1 MSVSSSRGGPTC
13 TARGGV
19 PACFGD
25 GCGDGFGEALERC
38 HREQEGDRDCD
49 RAVSAVADIARA
61 RPTWPA
67 TRAAAFL
74 HARSPGATRC
84 APRRGSAA
92 ACPAP
97 TSALRASPNGAATA
111 VLQRTNL
118 GFQGGGK
125 RREEENRHRSATR
138 CSSHAPG
145 VGAGGSAAAI
155 DAGGPGARVQVCA
168 PAAQCP
174 RCGPLAPCVSV

>member
-61 RPTWPA
+61 RPTWPVM
-67 TRAAAFL
+67 RAAAFL

-97 TSALRASPNGAATA
+97 TSALRAAQRRRNCGVAAHEPG
-111 VLQRTNL
+111 VPRR
-118 GFQGGGK
+118 GK

-174 RCGPLAPCVSV
+174 RCGPLAPCVSA